1 MKMKHLETVQTI
13 SIFTRKQILMIVK
26 IDVLHSM
33 QSLNYRK
40 KQKKKKKKFSFCQ
53 RLILVPSLLHSLKA
67 EKRFRKSYSILF
79 IPNVLVCLLLQQW
92 HNETFVKEYYQNVI

>member
-1 MKMKHLETVQTI
+1 MKHLETVQTI

-40 KQKKKKKKFSFCQ
+40 KQKKKKNS
-53 RLILVPSLLHSLKA
+53 V
-67 EKRFRKSYSILF
+67 
-79 IPNVLVCLLLQQW
+79 
-92 HNETFVKEYYQNVI
+92 FVKD

>member
-1 MKMKHLETVQTI
+1 MKHLETVQTI

-40 KQKKKKKKFSFCQ
+40 KQKKRKKKIQFLLKIDFSAIYAAFFE
-53 RLILVPSLLHSLKA
+53 S
-67 EKRFRKSYSILF
+67 
-79 IPNVLVCLLLQQW
+79 
-92 HNETFVKEYYQNVI
+92 